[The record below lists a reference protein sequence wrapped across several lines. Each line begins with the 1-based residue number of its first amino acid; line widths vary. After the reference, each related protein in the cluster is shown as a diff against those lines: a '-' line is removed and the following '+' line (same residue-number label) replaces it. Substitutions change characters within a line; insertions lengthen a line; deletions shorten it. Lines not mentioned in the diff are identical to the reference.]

1 MIALLLLA
9 ALAPVRVGSKQ
20 FTESV
25 LLGELARQTLE
36 RSGVAA
42 VHRREL
48 GGTRVLWEALLAGQI
63 DVYPEYTGTLA
74 EEILP
79 GAQLDEALRARGL
92 RAGPPLGF
100 EDTYAIGV
108 RREAG
113 ARLGLR
119 KLSDLAGHP
128 ELRYGLS
135 SEFLRR
141 ADGWPR
147 LREVYGL
154 SQARVTG
161 LQHDLAYRALQSE
174 AIDATDLYSTD
185 AEIRAFDLTVLED
198 DRRAFPEYRAIFLF
212 RAGLPAEAQRAL
224 GLLAGAIDARA
235 IIAMNARARLDHATE
250 AQAAAEFLQARFGAA
265 ADAPE
270 EGLAARI
277 WKRTLEHL
285 FLVSLSLAAAI
296 VVALP
301 LGVLAARRPRLAPL
315 VLGAAG
321 LFQTVPSLALLVF
334 MIPLLGIGAGPA
346 IAALFLYG
354 LLPIVRATH
363 AGLTGISAEL
373 RISAEALGLPPW
385 ARLRLVELPMA
396 APGILSGIQTS
407 AVINVGTATLG
418 ALIGAGG
425 YGQPIL
431 TGVRLADTGIILE
444 GAVPAAVLALLVQ
457 GAFDLLGRAV
467 VSKGLR

>member
-1 MIALLLLA
+1 MIALAVVLA
-9 ALAPVRVGSKQ
+9 LVRVGSKQ

-25 LLGELARQTLE
+25 LLGELARQTLSE
-36 RSGVAA
+36 SGVPAE
-42 VHRREL
+42 HRREL

-74 EEILP
+74 QEILK
-79 GAQLDEALRARGL
+79 GAPLDQTRVRMSA
-92 RAGPPLGF
+92 PLGF

-108 RREAG
+108 RRDAA

-119 KLSDLAGHP
+119 ALSDLSRHP

-135 SEFLRR
+135 NEFLRR

-154 SQARVTG
+154 SQEHVTG
-161 LQHDLAYRALQSE
+161 LQHDLAYRALQSG

-185 AEIRAFDLTVLED
+185 AEIRAFDLAVLDD
-198 DRRAFPEYRAIFLF
+198 DRRAFPEYRAILLF
-212 RAGLPAEAQRAL
+212 RADLPAEAQRAL
-224 GLLAGAIDARA
+224 ARLSGAIDTKAMTS
-235 IIAMNARARLDHATE
+235 MNARARLDHVSE
-250 AQAAAEFLQARFGAA
+250 SQVAAEFLGRTTHA
-265 ADAPE
+265 E
-270 EGLAARI
+270 EGLWSRI
-277 WKRTLEHL
+277 LHRTAEHL
-285 FLVSLSLAAAI
+285 FLVILSLAAAI

-301 LGVLAARRPRLAPL
+301 LGILAARSARLAPL
-315 VLGAAG
+315 ILGATG
-321 LFQTVPSLALLVF
+321 LLQTIPSLALLVF

-354 LLPIVRATH
+354 LLPIVRSTH
-363 AGLTGISAEL
+363 AGLTGIPAEL
-373 RISAEALGLPPW
+373 RTSAEALGLPPW

-396 APGILSGIQTS
+396 SRSILSGIQTS

-444 GAVPAAVLALLVQ
+444 GAVPAALLALLVQ
-457 GAFDLLGRAV
+457 WLFDLLGRFV